1 MGEHNARKAKCVNGA
16 TNPRIEARNAIAQ
29 EQARAAGIS
38 VDDQHSLMTGHLD
51 LYQDAVH
58 FWPPRRRHHGRSC
71 SSVDPR
77 CIENVDVA

>member
-1 MGEHNARKAKCVNGA
+1 MGEHNAVKPNAFNSA

-29 EQARAAGIS
+29 EQVRAAGIS

-58 FWPPRRRHHGRSC
+58 FGPLGADIMGDH
-71 SSVDPR
+71 
-77 CIENVDVA
+77 VAASIRAALRM